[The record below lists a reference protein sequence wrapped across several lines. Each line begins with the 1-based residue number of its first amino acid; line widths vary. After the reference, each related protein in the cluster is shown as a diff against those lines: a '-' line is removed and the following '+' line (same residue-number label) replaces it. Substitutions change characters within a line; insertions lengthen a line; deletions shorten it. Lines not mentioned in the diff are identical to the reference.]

1 MRRLRFR
8 GRRRNRIA
16 NVIERMA
23 VRILTVF
30 WIARLLL
37 RHARLAGR

>member
-16 NVIERMA
+16 NAIEQVA
-23 VRILTVF
+23 LRILTVL
-30 WIARLLL
+30 WIARVLL